1 VHKEFLNLKIYDKKV
16 YWKDALAEVYNIL
29 TQEYENIYKLG
40 ELSNSEF
47 ESLDIAVDSLEEKE
61 AINKII
67 LHWTS
72 FLLYVSRVNFL
83 INIVTL
89 SNESRGVKKKEINEF
104 RNTATGHIESRLD
117 TALFW
122 IRFHISYFYFK
133 FIEIRE
139 EPNTNKTIVEIYL
152 TSFQSAVNFIDEKS
166 GNGATKFC
174 DNYSLKDTIKIKCLK
189 EILEIEEAFKNAED
203 DKD

>member
-1 VHKEFLNLKIYDKKV
+1 MHKDFLNLKIYDKKV

-29 TQEYENIYKLG
+29 AQENENMYKLA
-40 ELSNSEF
+40 ELTNSEF
-47 ESLDIAVDSLEEKE
+47 KSLDIAVDSLEEKA

-67 LHWTS
+67 SHWTS

-104 RNTATGHIESRLD
+104 RNTATSDIESRLD
-117 TALFW
+117 AALFW
-122 IRFHISYFYFK
+122 IQFHISYFYFK

-152 TSFQSAVNFIDEKS
+152 NSFQSAVDFIDDKS
-166 GNGATKFC
+166 GNGATKFR
-174 DNYSLKDTIKIKCLK
+174 DKYSLKETIKIECLNK
-189 EILEIEEAFKNAED
+189 IIEIEEAFKNVED
-203 DKD
+203 DKS